1 MFKINRILT
10 KAVIIFQLLRKDVRP
25 VPTTDPRVLKR
36 QNINVKTMAYL
47 MLNVEQ
53 LPNISLSKTKN
64 IQVNVVEDN

>member
-47 MLNVEQ
+47 MLNVE
-53 LPNISLSKTKN
+53 
-64 IQVNVVEDN
+64 